1 MMSKNIT
8 SNNPFSRQCNIRSG
22 SGPIY
27 NKFCPPTN
35 ATNNTSSGRAKKEPC
50 FGPYDNIVNF
60 VWVVDLSN
68 GNHLAY
74 VDCDYVD

>member
-1 MMSKNIT
+1 MKNIIT
-8 SNNPFSRQCNIRSG
+8 SNKPFSRQCSIRSG

-27 NKFCPPTN
+27 NKFCPPTDSV
-35 ATNNTSSGRAKKEPC
+35 NNVVSSRQKKEPC
-50 FGPYDNIVNF
+50 FGNYDNNVNY
-60 VWVVDLSN
+60 VWVIDLTN

>member
-1 MMSKNIT
+1 MGRVT
-8 SNNPFSRQCNIRSG
+8 SNKPFSRQCNVRSG

-27 NKFCPPTN
+27 NKFCPPVDV
-35 ATNNTSSGRAKKEPC
+35 NNDIFKGRTKKVNC
-50 FGPYDNIVNF
+50 FGPYDNLVGY
-60 VWVVDLSN
+60 VWEIDLSN